1 MDMYFGIGRTEI
13 VVALVIAG
21 IVWFL
26 YEVASITKTRP

>member
-1 MDMYFGIGRTEI
+1 MLADFVIGTTEI

-21 IVWFL
+21 IVWAL